1 MARVLFS
8 LAFLDDAE
16 MVYSHRLKKR
26 LESVLSMIESFPD
39 SGTRIKS
46 KFLASKY
53 GDEARVCNIE
63 PFYLVYSY
71 DREAD
76 TVYIHGLIPQRS
88 VH

>member
-8 LAFLDDAE
+8 LAFLDDVE
-16 MVYSHRLKKR
+16 TVYSQRLRKH
-26 LESVLSMIESFPD
+26 LESVLSMIETFPY
-39 SGTRIKS
+39 SGSRVKS
-46 KFLASKY
+46 ESLASKY
-53 GDEARVCNIE
+53 GNETLFCTIA